1 MLILITAVDNL
12 LPFIPEPEQL
22 GELSEQVDKSDGQ
35 EGPTSP
41 FFGALTE
48 RSSRLKW
55 IDRLSNYS
63 EINLRDT
70 LTANDSLTIATPRD
84 SLSSA
89 DKRRRSGG

>member
-55 IDRLSNYS
+55 IDRLGLD
-63 EINLRDT
+63 LRDT